1 MNTLRGTLLAF
12 AFAFALLINAQATP
26 ENAPPSDSSEPA
38 PDPAAAMNEPPAAG
52 VYHLDK
58 SHASLLFRVNHIG
71 FSNYTAR
78 FKHFDAELHFDPQ
91 NVSAAQV
98 TATVDARSIETDFPT
113 PEKLDFNAQL
123 QGEQWL
129 NTAQFPQMTFRSTKV
144 RSNGAGELRVE
155 GDVTIRGVTKP
166 FVFDVTYN
174 GGYAG
179 MPQLDPQSRIGISA
193 RGTLKRSDFGMSFGL
208 PPPGTKFGVGDEV
221 ELILEAEF
229 LGPPLARENAR

>member
-1 MNTLRGTLLAF
+1 MNTLHGILFAAALVLTLAIG
-12 AFAFALLINAQATP
+12 ARATP
-26 ENAPPSDSSEPA
+26 ENTSSSDSSKPS
-38 PDPAAAMNEPPAAG
+38 PDLAAAMSRPAAAG

-58 SHASLLFRVNHIG
+58 SHGSLLFRVSHMG

-78 FKHFDAELHFDPQ
+78 FKRFDAELNFDPQ

-113 PEKLDFNAQL
+113 PEKHDFNAQL
-123 QGEQWL
+123 RGEQWL
-129 NTAQFPQMTFRSTKV
+129 NAEQFPEMTFRSTKV

-155 GDVTIRGVTKP
+155 GDLTLRGVTKP

-179 MPQLDPQSRIGISA
+179 LPQLDPQSRIGISA
-193 RGTLKRSDFGMSFGL
+193 RGTLKRSDFGMSYGL
-208 PPPGTKFGVGDEV
+208 PSPGTQFGVGDEV
-221 ELILEAEF
+221 EVILEAEF
-229 LGPPLARENAR
+229 LGPPLAQEKAK